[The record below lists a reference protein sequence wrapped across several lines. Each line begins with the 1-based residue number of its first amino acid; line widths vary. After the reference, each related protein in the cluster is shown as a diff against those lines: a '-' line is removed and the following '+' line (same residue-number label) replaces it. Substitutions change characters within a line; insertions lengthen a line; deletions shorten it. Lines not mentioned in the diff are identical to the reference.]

1 MMDIKKKRIIFTDRY
16 VKNAFSYFDGPKIG
30 LFNYENN
37 VISRLSKIELNIY
50 KKINPSDLSVYLNTS
65 KKILFNRNNKRSKD
79 VKENSMYLN
88 KSIVESKNY
97 IEYKSKKF
105 LKINITNK
113 NINELEFK
121 IHSFLISNNYI

>member
-1 MMDIKKKRIIFTDRY
+1 MRDIKKKRIIFTDRY

-30 LFNYENN
+30 IFNYENN
-37 VISRLSKIELNIY
+37 VINRLSKIELNIY

-79 VKENSMYLN
+79 FKENSIYLN

-105 LKINITNK
+105 LKININNK

>member
-1 MMDIKKKRIIFTDRY
+1 MRDIKKKRIIFTDRY

>member
-1 MMDIKKKRIIFTDRY
+1 MRDIKKKRIIFTDRY

-79 VKENSMYLN
+79 FKENSIYLN